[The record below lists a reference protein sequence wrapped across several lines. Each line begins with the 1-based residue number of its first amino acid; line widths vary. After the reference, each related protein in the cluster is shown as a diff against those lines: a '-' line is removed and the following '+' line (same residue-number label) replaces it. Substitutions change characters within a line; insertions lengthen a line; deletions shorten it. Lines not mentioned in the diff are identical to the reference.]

1 MWIALLLLT
10 SMADWVPAR
19 WNTAEPKSLEIVSET
34 PVNCLLL
41 EEKNWQP
48 VFVKAAAE
56 KNIVT
61 LGIVHPSSEALETAR
76 RAISAGLKGVVLE
89 GDFEPDLAAR
99 IRSFAQDM
107 KAAVIE
113 MGLRY
118 RMPLDSS
125 IPVVGTVQGVW
136 PGIQLETEGSTKA
149 APSGAPWINTNTG
162 FLRFARAAT
171 SSTIW
176 VGVTPPS
183 GSNWRVERY
192 LQAIG
197 DAAMSGARWVVALD
211 SDFESRLLAREA
223 RALKDWQRIGTH
235 LKFFEDHKEWR
246 SLQPHGLLAIVQD
259 TSSGALL
266 SGGILD
272 MIAVKHTP
280 VRPIPTRILK
290 ADLMQGAQMAVNVDP
305 ESLTQQQR
313 DALRAFTRSGGT
325 LLSGPPGWK
334 FPSLKEG
341 QITLPDEEVKTLDN
355 IWKDLNSMT
364 GRRNLGA
371 RLFNVSSMLSNLLST
386 PDGKQLILHLVNYSD
401 YPVESI
407 TVHVLGNYKRARL
420 LTPEGVQ
427 KDLEVYPVE
436 EGTGIDIDQ
445 LSVIGTL
452 QID

>member
-1 MWIALLLLT
+1 
-10 SMADWVPAR
+10 
-19 WNTAEPKSLEIVSET
+19 
-34 PVNCLLL
+34 
-41 EEKNWQP
+41 
-48 VFVKAAAE
+48 
-56 KNIVT
+56 
-61 LGIVHPSSEALETAR
+61 
-76 RAISAGLKGVVLE
+76 
-89 GDFEPDLAAR
+89 
-99 IRSFAQDM
+99 
-107 KAAVIE
+107 
-113 MGLRY
+113 
-118 RMPLDSS
+118 
-125 IPVVGTVQGVW
+125 
-136 PGIQLETEGSTKA
+136 
-149 APSGAPWINTNTG
+149 
-162 FLRFARAAT
+162 
-171 SSTIW
+171 
-176 VGVTPPS
+176 
-183 GSNWRVERY
+183 
-192 LQAIG
+192 
-197 DAAMSGARWVVALD
+197 
-211 SDFESRLLAREA
+211 
-223 RALKDWQRIGTH
+223 
-235 LKFFEDHKEWR
+235 
-246 SLQPHGLLAIVQD
+246 
-259 TSSGALL
+259 
-266 SGGILD
+266 
-272 MIAVKHTP
+272 
-280 VRPIPTRILK
+280 
-290 ADLMQGAQMAVNVDP
+290 MQGAQMAVNVDP